1 MTNTLKWSAMKV
13 SEEWDE
19 SNTNSVGLEG
29 AEFELK
35 LGDTVIA
42 TGKSGAGGS
51 IAWKDSTTDL
61 YNLNGTYT
69 IRETKAPTGYMLH
82 EDWSVTF
89 ENGLLTDVSGQNI
102 TKDASAK
109 DGVVIKLADKKVYV
123 LPETGGSGI
132 YWFSIC
138 GMLLMMAAA
147 WIIYKNKCRE
157 VLVK

>member
-1 MTNTLKWSAMKV
+1 MTFT
-13 SEEWDE
+13 
-19 SNTNSVGLEG
+19 
-29 AEFELK
+29 
-35 LGDTVIA
+35 
-42 TGKSGAGGS
+42 
-51 IAWKDSTTDL
+51 
-61 YNLNGTYT
+61 
-69 IRETKAPTGYMLH
+69 
-82 EDWSVTF
+82 
-89 ENGLLTDVSGQNI
+89 NGLLTTVDGTNI
-102 TKDASAK
+102 TGSAE